1 MRKKSPPLNSNE
13 WNEGPLSSKEFL
25 WGDQQQ
31 QLEEMEKG
39 LSKRETEGGR
49 GREERGEE
57 AALVSDVIYAAT
69 EERLVRAA
77 FILYY

>member
-1 MRKKSPPLNSNE
+1 MNSNE

-49 GREERGEE
+49 EGGRGREERGEE